1 LPPPPA
7 CVKKR
12 ALSAETET
20 TEESIAR
27 DLLAA
32 LEVVVFD
39 QDRDRTLRL
48 AGAIPEWFARF
59 RPGALSSPPR
69 IEAALGSP
77 FLENFLADAEGFW
90 TAGESGRLRS
100 GLWTEPGPMGD
111 DFHLEASAVR
121 LGARR
126 FLLIE
131 DQTPGYVEK
140 QSVLQRARSNA
151 LRSRE
156 GRREE
161 EKKAR

>member
-1 LPPPPA
+1 M
-7 CVKKR
+7 
-12 ALSAETET
+12 
-20 TEESIAR
+20 TEESTAR

-32 LEVVVFD
+32 LEVAVLE
-39 QDRDRTLRL
+39 QDRDGRLRL
-48 AGAIPEWFARF
+48 AGSVPEWFARF

-69 IEAALGSP
+69 IETALGSP

-90 TAGESGRLRS
+90 NSEGAGRLRS
-100 GLWTEPGPMGD
+100 GLWTEPDPMGD

-121 LGARR
+121 LGVRR

-131 DQTPGYVEK
+131 NQTPGYGEK
-140 QSVLQRARSNA
+140 QAILQRARSNA

-156 GRREE
+156 QRREE

>member
-1 LPPPPA
+1 M
-7 CVKKR
+7 
-12 ALSAETET
+12 
-20 TEESIAR
+20 TEESTAR

-32 LEVVVFD
+32 LEVAVLE
-39 QDRDRTLRL
+39 QDRDGRLRL
-48 AGAIPEWFARF
+48 AGSVPEWFARF

-69 IEAALGSP
+69 IETALGSP

-90 TAGESGRLRS
+90 DSGGAGRLRS

-131 DQTPGYVEK
+131 NQTSGYGEK
-140 QSVLQRARSNA
+140 QAILQRARSNA

-156 GRREE
+156 RRREE
-161 EKKAR
+161 EEKAR